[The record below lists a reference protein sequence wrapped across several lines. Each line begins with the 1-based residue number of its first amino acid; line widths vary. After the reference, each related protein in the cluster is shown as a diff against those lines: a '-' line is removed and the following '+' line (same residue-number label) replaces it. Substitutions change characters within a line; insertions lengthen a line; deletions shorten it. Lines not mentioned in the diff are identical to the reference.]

1 MTSSAMYSVLMVD
14 DNAAMR
20 EALARSLT
28 RRGCR
33 VTTAAGDVEALQ
45 VLKERSFDAVITDLN
60 MPERGGLW
68 LWRQALVLRPELR
81 GRFVLIAS
89 EPLPEPG
96 GLSGD
101 VGQWLTGVAAVLA
114 GALGRASLGLRATFH
129 AGAAFLHHH
138 RDHAAA
144 VARCAALRRQAA
156 IGVRQLHGPQCGTG
170 LWLQP
175 VIHSGGWRI
184 FNRQTPLTR
193 VGTRG

>member
-89 EPLPEPG
+89 EPLPEPRTMS
-96 GLSGD
+96 LFLESERFLLKP
-101 VGQWLTGVAAVLA
+101 LTLD
-114 GALGRASLGLRATFH
+114 ALWREVESVMH
-129 AGAAFLHHH
+129 
-138 RDHAAA
+138 
-144 VARCAALRRQAA
+144 VARTAEPGARVERRQHPRRSADRA
-156 IGVRQLHGPQCGTG
+156 M
-170 LWLQP
+170 
-175 VIHSGGWRI
+175 
-184 FNRQTPLTR
+184 
-193 VGTRG
+193 

>member
-89 EPLPEPG
+89 EPLPEPRS
-96 GLSGD
+96 LSLFMETERFVLKPLSLDTLWRQVEEVMQGIPKASSGSRAEPD
-101 VGQWLTGVAAVLA
+101 ESAAR
-114 GALGRASLGLRATFH
+114 GA
-129 AGAAFLHHH
+129 
-138 RDHAAA
+138 
-144 VARCAALRRQAA
+144 
-156 IGVRQLHGPQCGTG
+156 P
-170 LWLQP
+170 
-175 VIHSGGWRI
+175 
-184 FNRQTPLTR
+184 
-193 VGTRG
+193 

>member
-89 EPLPEPG
+89 EPLPEPRS
-96 GLSGD
+96 LSLFMETERFVLKPLSLD
-101 VGQWLTGVAAVLA
+101 TLWREVEDILKGVPRAPSASPA
-114 GALGRASLGLRATFH
+114 EPPGRAAR
-129 AGAAFLHHH
+129 GA
-138 RDHAAA
+138 
-144 VARCAALRRQAA
+144 
-156 IGVRQLHGPQCGTG
+156 P
-170 LWLQP
+170 
-175 VIHSGGWRI
+175 
-184 FNRQTPLTR
+184 
-193 VGTRG
+193 